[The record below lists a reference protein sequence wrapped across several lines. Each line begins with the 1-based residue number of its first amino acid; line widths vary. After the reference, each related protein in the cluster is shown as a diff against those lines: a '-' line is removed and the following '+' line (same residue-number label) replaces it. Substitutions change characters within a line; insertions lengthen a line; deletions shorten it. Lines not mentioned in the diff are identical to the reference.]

1 MVASPDRTAVGG
13 KTVTNQATGFLIN
26 LSVLHRSC
34 SMWFPAQGSNLGP
47 LPWELGVLPLDHQG
61 SPCFCF

>member
-47 LPWELGVLPLDHQG
+47 LPWQHSLKTLDYQ
-61 SPCFCF
+61 